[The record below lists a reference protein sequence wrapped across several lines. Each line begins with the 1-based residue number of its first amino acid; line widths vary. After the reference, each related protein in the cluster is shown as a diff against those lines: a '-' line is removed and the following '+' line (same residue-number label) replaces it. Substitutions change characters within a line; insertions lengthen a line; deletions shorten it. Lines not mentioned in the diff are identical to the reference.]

1 MMNVQKR
8 AGSSKLALVPSARR
22 RCVATPRCE
31 LPSVVVVWWK
41 EIVFILE
48 TNGSKRISLHLFVI
62 GKSTVH
68 ILCLYGD
75 TVHLTSCAGSGFRS
89 RFKTKQDVQG
99 RSSRLS
105 DPRQALSG
113 SDCRLTFRL

>member
-48 TNGSKRISLHLFVI
+48 TNGSKRISQVN
-62 GKSTVH
+62 VH
-68 ILCLYGD
+68 VLYLG
-75 TVHLTSCAGSGFRS
+75 VAFLWA
-89 RFKTKQDVQG
+89 
-99 RSSRLS
+99 
-105 DPRQALSG
+105 
-113 SDCRLTFRL
+113 